1 MNYGYKARDRY
12 GKAISGSMRAD
23 NKDAVAKYLNSV
35 GYVPIEIEE
44 NEDLT
49 TGLTRFLDMFKG
61 VRLEDV
67 NMFTRQLLTLQ
78 RAGIPLLTSLT
89 ILEKQAQNNFFRDI
103 LKEVAGRVE
112 EGTSLSDALANYPNI
127 FNDLY
132 VNMIKAGEA
141 SGLLDEI
148 LERLTEF
155 GEKELDTR
163 AKVKSATR
171 YPLITLG
178 ALCVAFLVV
187 VTFVIPKFSSIFA
200 QFKTQLPL
208 PTKILLGLN
217 VVIKRYWY
225 LLLML
230 IGLIYF
236 LIWRYLSTK
245 SGRYRWDTLKLKL
258 PLFGPLFN
266 MFAMSRFART
276 MSLLLRSGLPILQ
289 VLDMTSKTV
298 GNTVISQT
306 INKIA
311 LSAREGKGVSE
322 PMRLSGIFPPI
333 VVQMVAVG
341 EDTGKVDELLMK
353 VSEYYDQQTDYAMK
367 NLSTLIEPIFIL
379 ILGVMVLIMALAI
392 FLPMWNLIGLFKH

>member
-1 MNYGYKARDRY
+1 
-12 GKAISGSMRAD
+12 
-23 NKDAVAKYLNSV
+23 
-35 GYVPIEIEE
+35 
-44 NEDLT
+44 
-49 TGLTRFLDMFKG
+49 
-61 VRLEDV
+61 
-67 NMFTRQLLTLQ
+67 
-78 RAGIPLLTSLT
+78 
-89 ILEKQAQNNFFRDI
+89 
-103 LKEVAGRVE
+103 
-112 EGTSLSDALANYPNI
+112 
-127 FNDLY
+127 
-132 VNMIKAGEA
+132 
-141 SGLLDEI
+141 
-148 LERLTEF
+148 
-155 GEKELDTR
+155 
-163 AKVKSATR
+163 
-171 YPLITLG
+171 
-178 ALCVAFLVV
+178 
-187 VTFVIPKFSSIFA
+187 
-200 QFKTQLPL
+200 
-208 PTKILLGLN
+208 
-217 VVIKRYWY
+217 
-225 LLLML
+225 ML